1 MISSPCSP
9 GSPGHTIQVLGAIL
23 LLAATASCQKTA
35 RSLPPGPAK
44 VSVAMS
50 ENRFAYQPPRSTGR
64 VVFEARNEG
73 HVDHELVLV
82 IVPEDLPPLD
92 EQLRSGTR
100 RVIATLASVPRRQP
114 GRRGTFA
121 VDLEPGRYGIICFV
135 QDADGV
141 QHAQKGMS
149 SEFRLR

>member
-1 MISSPCSP
+1 MNSPANAP
-9 GSPGHTIQVLGAIL
+9 RTRGRTIRLLGAIL
-23 LLAATASCQKTA
+23 FIGSAASCQKTA
-35 RSLPPGPAK
+35 RSLPPAPAK
-44 VSVAMS
+44 VVVAMS
-50 ENRFAYQPPRSTGR
+50 ENRFAYKPPRSTGR
-64 VVFEARNEG
+64 VVFEARNDG
-73 HVDHELVLV
+73 RVDHELVLV
-82 IVPEDLPPLD
+82 IVPEELPPLD